1 MIFMNGLDRQVIGV
15 IDDVHEANVEG
26 KPGWQVYFSAM
37 QEGPVGAELI
47 LRTKLPP
54 DALAASVMGKLREL
68 NPNQSAAEFRMIQT
82 IVDHA
87 VSPRRFFVLLVVS
100 FAVFGVILAALGIYG
115 VISYSVTQ
123 RTQEIGIRMALGAT
137 IQRVQLGVLGKTIRL
152 AAIGILAGTAAS
164 VLVAK
169 GIAALLFGTAP
180 TDPVTFAGMILL
192 LGVVAL
198 VAGYLPARRASRI
211 DPIVALRNN

>member
-1 MIFMNGLDRQVIGV
+1 
-15 IDDVHEANVEG
+15 
-26 KPGWQVYFSAM
+26 
-37 QEGPVGAELI
+37 
-47 LRTKLPP
+47 
-54 DALAASVMGKLREL
+54 
-68 NPNQSAAEFRMIQT
+68 
-82 IVDHA
+82 
-87 VSPRRFFVLLVVS
+87 
-100 FAVFGVILAALGIYG
+100 
-115 VISYSVTQ
+115 
-123 RTQEIGIRMALGAT
+123 
-137 IQRVQLGVLGKTIRL
+137 VQLGVLGKTIRL